1 MYVLWPN
8 NYDKIQPRSL
18 NQYSQYH
25 WSSAVNVVPKNERP
39 PLVIFPKVSMMMM
52 MGVVVVVVV
61 DVLKMKIGMD
71 VDVW

>member
-8 NYDKIQPRSL
+8 NYDKIQPRSS

-25 WSSAVNVVPKNERP
+25 WSTVANVVPKNERP
-39 PLVIFPKVSMMMM
+39 PLVVFPKVSMMMM
-52 MGVVVVVVV
+52 DVVVVVV

-71 VDVW
+71 VDVL